1 MPSFFFVPPFRIPPI
16 ITAQVYLDVHAVG
29 YKKEISGRIVLG
41 LYGESCPRTV
51 DNFLSLIEGIETA
64 NDTGKKSWLHYKG
77 SKFHR

>member
-1 MPSFFFVPPFRIPPI
+1 MPSFVFAPSFRIPPT

-29 YKKEISGRIVLG
+29 YKKEIGGRIVLG

-51 DNFLSLIEGIETA
+51 DNFLALIEGAEITD
-64 NDTGKKSWLHYKG
+64 NTGKQSWLHYKG